1 MLCVC
6 YCRHTVKTRSVFQ
19 PHTFSPFLTTLRHK
33 GALLVLLVV
42 VCVAGFL
49 LGLALLVSLTSGFTQ
64 RCRRLICAS
73 YHPEREQVH
82 THLQSH
88 DLDDASRP
96 VTAGTGSS
104 CHRARGVVPEMEKW
118 EKICGWAETL
128 LQVIAAFL
136 FKPVELKL
144 EVCT

>member
-1 MLCVC
+1 M
-6 YCRHTVKTRSVFQ
+6 
-19 PHTFSPFLTTLRHK
+19 
-33 GALLVLLVV
+33 

-49 LGLALLVSLTSGFTQ
+49 LGLALLVSLTSGFMQ

-82 THLQSH
+82 THLESH
-88 DLDDASRP
+88 DSDDASRP
-96 VTAGTGSS
+96 VLQLSQGERRPRNG
-104 CHRARGVVPEMEKW
+104 EMGENLW
-118 EKICGWAETL
+118 VETL
-128 LQVIAAFL
+128 SQVIAAFL

>member
-1 MLCVC
+1 M
-6 YCRHTVKTRSVFQ
+6 
-19 PHTFSPFLTTLRHK
+19 
-33 GALLVLLVV
+33 

-49 LGLALLVSLTSGFTQ
+49 LGLALLVSLTSGFMQ

-73 YHPEREQVH
+73 YHPEREQVL
-82 THLQSH
+82 THLELH
-88 DLDDASRP
+88 DSDDASRP

-104 CHRARGVVPEMEKW
+104 CHRARGVPEMEKW
-118 EKICGWAETL
+118 EKICGWVETL
-128 LQVIAAFL
+128 SQVIAAFL